1 MGRAHRRRCCLPTAV
16 RASPGP
22 GRRRHARRRLVPPS
36 PEASPRR
43 AAPAP
48 QNSFGAVFDALG
60 PSRRERRARHGR
72 RSPSRPWNFRDRGL
86 RRAAL
91 TQPFA
96 RQWLYIIFL
105 MNRLNLPS
113 ACPRFPAGFMC
124 CRRPRLIKLPNLT
137 DRSAPVDP
145 ACACYEYIGSFYLA
159 SAGDDDLHRRYA
171 LTSRRCRPQLDGIEF

>member
-1 MGRAHRRRCCLPTAV
+1 MWIKSVHGRAVRGSVGHRRFATRQRSTV
-16 RASPGP
+16 RQA
-22 GRRRHARRRLVPPS
+22 
-36 PEASPRR
+36 PRR
-43 AAPAP
+43 APKSAAQSARAHGPSTSPPLLSANGRAGEPRARPAP
-48 QNSFGAVFDALG
+48 SRSTAARPAQPRSLTPARGIEASDSFGAVFDALG

-72 RSPSRPWNFRDRGL
+72 RSPSGPWNIRDRGL

-124 CRRPRLIKLPNLT
+124 
-137 DRSAPVDP
+137 A
-145 ACACYEYIGSFYLA
+145 
-159 SAGDDDLHRRYA
+159 AGGR
-171 LTSRRCRPQLDGIEF
+171 G